1 MTALTPEEC
10 VTVVN
15 GIEEYLV
22 NFLHA
27 SDFLTMCRRGDF
39 NPDQFDI
46 MIDEYSKDF
55 QLGYMFEYAIDSGL
69 LIKMLKP
76 GLGRMIA
83 NEAENLGEPDVS
95 WPADNPKSA

>member
-1 MTALTPEEC
+1 MTTLTPEEC

-15 GIEEYLV
+15 GIEKYLV

-39 NPDQFDI
+39 NPDQFDT
-46 MIDEYSKDF
+46 MIEGYGNSF
-55 QLGYMFEYAIDSGL
+55 QLGYMLENAIDSGL

-83 NEAENLGEPDVS
+83 NEAENLGEPNVS
-95 WPADNPKSA
+95 WPEAV